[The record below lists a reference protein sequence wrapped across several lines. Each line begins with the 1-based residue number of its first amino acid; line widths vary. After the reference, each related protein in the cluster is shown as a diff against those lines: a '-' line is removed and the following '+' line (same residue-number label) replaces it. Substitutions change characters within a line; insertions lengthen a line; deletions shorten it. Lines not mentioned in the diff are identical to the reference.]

1 MRTTNRLRLGLLAG
15 ILLLASTTPASACPN
30 CSRAL
35 ADQQR
40 GRAGDV
46 ASGFSRSILLM
57 IAVPFTLFGIGT
69 FAVVRA
75 ARRGGIPQL

>member
-1 MRTTNRLRLGLLAG
+1 MRTLDWLRLVLLAG
-15 ILLLASTTPASACPN
+15 ILLLASSSEASACPN
-30 CSRAL
+30 CSKAL
-35 ADQQR
+35 ADQEQ
-40 GRAGDV
+40 GQAGDV

-57 IAVPFTLFGIGT
+57 IAVPFSLFGIGT